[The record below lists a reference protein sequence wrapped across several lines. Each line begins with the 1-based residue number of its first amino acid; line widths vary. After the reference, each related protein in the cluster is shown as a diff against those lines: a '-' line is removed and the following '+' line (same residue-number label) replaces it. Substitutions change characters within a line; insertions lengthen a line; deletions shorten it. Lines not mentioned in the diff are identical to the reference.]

1 MALTLSLVSTLKKT
15 PKNNYH
21 IILID
26 DKNQP
31 ISGLPAD
38 LNEAVNQLI
47 TVSCFQGKLGATAL
61 AYANE
66 PQDGLL
72 LVGIG
77 TRTQPQVGQLQK
89 IAKAIYNQLSQ
100 LTKSA
105 TLILADY
112 YDDNAFGQLA
122 LALLNQSYVFDCYK
136 SKKADDAKLTEIR
149 VWVTDTQHATLQ
161 NVLLQQ
167 HAIYKGQA
175 LAKDLANQPPNT
187 CVPQYLTQKA
197 QQLANQYPA
206 LLTLK
211 VVGEKDMEKLGMHCF
226 LAVAKGSV
234 QEAQLILLE
243 YNGSQPDTKTTT
255 KPTKKTKNKAAAL
268 ENPSVMVGKGIT
280 FDSGG
285 ISLKPGLGM
294 GEMKY
299 DMGGAAAVL
308 GMMQALCEAR
318 LPLQVVG
325 ALACAENMPSGQ
337 ATRPGDI
344 VTAMNGTTVE
354 ILNTDAEG
362 RLVLCDTLVYV
373 QRYQPQVIIDMATLT
388 GACVVALGHVRTGMY
403 SNNEDVI
410 FDLEQASSASQDRV
424 WHMPLDDDYQE
435 QLNSNMADMQN
446 IGGMPA
452 GSVTAAC
459 FLSRFV
465 GDIPWAHLDIAGTAW
480 QSGKEPT
487 ATGRPVPLLMH
498 YLQRKALQA

>member
-211 VVGEKDMEKLGMHCF
+211 VVGEKDMEKLGMNCF
-226 LAVAKGSV
+226 LAVSRGS
-234 QEAQLILLE
+234 EREGQLVVME
-243 YNGSQPDTKTTT
+243 YNGQAAKSGK
-255 KPTKKTKNKAAAL
+255 KAKKTNL
-268 ENPSVMVGKGIT
+268 TNPIAILGKGIT
-280 FDSGG
+280 FDTGG
-285 ISLKPGLGM
+285 ISLKPSAGM
-294 GEMKY
+294 GEMKF

-308 GMMQALCEAR
+308 GMVKALCEAR

-325 ALACAENMPSGQ
+325 AMACAENMPSGR

-344 VTAMNGTTVE
+344 VTAMNGKTVE

-362 RLVLCDTLVYV
+362 RLVLCDSLVYL
-373 QRYQPQVIIDMATLT
+373 QRYQPKVMLDMATLT
-388 GACVVALGHVRTGMY
+388 GAMVVALGSVRTGVF
-403 SNNEDVI
+403 SNDEDVI
-410 FDLEQASSASQDRV
+410 FDLEQASDSAYDRI
-424 WHMPLDDDYQE
+424 WHMPLDEDYQE

-452 GSVTAAC
+452 GSITAAC

-465 GDIPWAHLDIAGTAW
+465 DDIPWAHMDIAGTAW
-480 QSGKEPT
+480 QTGKEPSG
-487 ATGRPVPLLMH
+487 TGRPVPLLMH
-498 YLQRKALQA
+498 YLQRQALAAK